1 MPVMP
6 GSSTSVR
13 TRSHDSEPASRSAA
27 AGSAVCT
34 TSKPF
39 RTASTWITK
48 LAASKSSSTRS
59 IRPRGAAG
67 PMVAMPLVSTPS
79 ATVGFTAAGRAGR
92 RSPLPP
98 VHRPQ
103 PPVVWWLPPVRRH
116 DVAVA
121 EAPDRLDRRAVAVA
135 LAELAAQPHDRE
147 FHPLRAYPQRIA
159 PGLLK

>member
-1 MPVMP
+1 MPLMP
-6 GSSTSVR
+6 GISTSVR

-39 RTASTWITK
+39 RTARTWMAK

-59 IRPRGAAG
+59 IRPRDAAG
-67 PMVAMPLVSTPS
+67 SMVVMPPVSTPS
-79 ATVGFTAAGRAGR
+79 VTVRFAAGPAGR
-92 RSPLPP
+92 RSRPPP
-98 VHRPQ
+98 VLWPQ
-103 PPVVWWLPPVRRH
+103 PPVVWRLPPVRRY

-147 FHPLRAYPQRIA
+147 FHPFRAYPQGVT

>member
-1 MPVMP
+1 MPLMP
-6 GSSTSVR
+6 GISTSVT
-13 TRSHDSEPASRSAA
+13 TRSHDSELASRNAA

-39 RTASTWITK
+39 RMASTWITK

-67 PMVAMPLVSTPS
+67 SMVVMPPVSTPS
-79 ATVGFTAAGRAGR
+79 VTVGFAAAGRAGR
-92 RSPLPP
+92 RSQPP
-98 VHRPQ
+98 VHWPL
-103 PPVVWWLPPVRRH
+103 PPVVWWLPPVHRH

-147 FHPLRAYPQRIA
+147 FHPFRAYPQRVA